1 MVCYNSYH
9 RLNHMHSLP
18 SQSADVFCDVDS
30 SCVHTILRKRINAY
44 ECAGSPDASTRKTCT
59 TLERHIQLKKYMYNT
74 RNTCTT
80 LTLYTRVQ
88 H

>member
-30 SCVHTILRKRINAY
+30 SCVHTILRQRINGY
-44 ECAGSPDASTRKTCT
+44 ECAGSPDAGTRKTCAA
-59 TLERHIQLKKYMYNT
+59 LETHVQLH
-74 RNTCTT
+74 
-80 LTLYTRVQ
+80 VQ
-88 H
+88 Y

>member
-30 SCVHTILRKRINAY
+30 SCVHTILRQRINGY
-44 ECAGSPDASTRKTCT
+44 ECSGSPDAGTRKTCT
-59 TLERHIQLKKYMYNT
+59 SLEHMWNA
-74 RNTCTT
+74 RNTCTAT
-80 LTLYTRVQ
+80 ALGRHVQ
-88 H
+88 Y